1 MELIDEVKAMEM
13 LADNHCE
20 STDNRWSK
28 SIKISPSGAIILG
41 PKKFQP
47 EEGSI
52 RQQIL
57 QIMSRN
63 PQGHLRKDAYQEE
76 LIDAYFRLKPKG
88 LRLVT
93 EPYLRRQNNVEKAI
107 SRLRQDLERL
117 FKDDLPVGTAWMC
130 YSKKING
137 WLLYRLP
144 GLGCDGDYHW

>member
-1 MELIDEVKAMEM
+1 MEM
-13 LADNHCE
+13 LAKNQSETSHV
-20 STDNRWSK
+20 TPSK
-28 SIKISPSGAIILG
+28 SIKINPCGSIILG
-41 PKKFQP
+41 HKKFQP
-47 EEGSI
+47 EDGSI

-57 QIMSRN
+57 QIMGRN
-63 PQGHLRKDAYQEE
+63 PQGHLCKEDYHSE

-117 FKDDLPVGTAWMC
+117 FKDDFPDGTAWMC

-144 GLGCDGDYHW
+144 GLGCDGEYHW